1 MNLSSKLIRL
11 RQQHAL
17 SQEDLAQRLHVA
29 RQTISKWE
37 TGQVVPEL
45 ASLIDLCDLYGLSL
59 DRLVRDDDCA
69 PAIAHEGQAPQQMVE
84 FLLRAKR
91 ATYAAHAP
99 EIPSQRPGCHEY
111 LFEEGAW
118 RYLDSYYGAA
128 AFAGLETVWH
138 HNQPVWCM
146 NYTGRVIAE
155 PFSGDFLKEALLLGT
170 SDAPYRGP
178 HLFRHGDWTYTCR
191 SGGDVAWFSG
201 SENIYYQNDL
211 VYELTFHGTA
221 LR

>member
-1 MNLSSKLIRL
+1 MSLSAKLLQL
-11 RQQHAL
+11 RQQHGL
-17 SQEDLAQRLHVA
+17 SQEDLAQQLHVA

-45 ASLIDLCDLYGLSL
+45 TSLLDLCNLYGLSL

-69 PAIAHEGQAPQQMVE
+69 PTSPCAGQPNHLMD

-99 EIPSQRPGCHEY
+99 ELPAQRPGCHEY
-111 LFEEGAW
+111 LFEDGPW
-118 RYLDSYYGAA
+118 RYMDSYYGSA

-138 HNQPVWCM
+138 NDQPVWCM

-155 PFSGDFLKEALLLGT
+155 PFNGDFLKEALLHGT
-170 SDAPYRGP
+170 PAAPCRGP
-178 HLFRHGDWTYTCR
+178 AFFRHGDWTYTCR
-191 SGGDVAWFSG
+191 HTGD
-201 SENIYYQNDL
+201 ENWCTGNECIYYQNEH
-211 VYELTFHGTA
+211 VYELNFHGTS
-221 LR
+221 LK